1 MELLWI
7 NTYKYKKIRGWTS
20 SELPAILGFTKG
32 TRFLPIP
39 IYEYLLGGWPTPL
52 KNMSSSVGVIIPNI
66 WKVIKFHG
74 SKPPTSIHIVIWCR
88 EIREIPLSIHQ
99 DLTHSSQNQAIL
111 LAQRSSHLPFLF
123 AKIAVFNSKSSN
135 KVSHLYQ
142 FADWNKLQE
151 DNSHY

>member
-1 MELLWI
+1 MIIIIWIWNCMELLWI

-66 WKVIKFHG
+66 WEVIKAMFQTTNQLFIIPDCIHKVQAPIVNTRRW
-74 SKPPTSIHIVIWCR
+74 SPISFRRQERHLFSASIW
-88 EIREIPLSIHQ
+88 SSWSY
-99 DLTHSSQNQAIL
+99 TTWSSQ
-111 LAQRSSHLPFLF
+111 R
-123 AKIAVFNSKSSN
+123 
-135 KVSHLYQ
+135 
-142 FADWNKLQE
+142 WNFIGNWGNCPCE
-151 DNSHY
+151 V